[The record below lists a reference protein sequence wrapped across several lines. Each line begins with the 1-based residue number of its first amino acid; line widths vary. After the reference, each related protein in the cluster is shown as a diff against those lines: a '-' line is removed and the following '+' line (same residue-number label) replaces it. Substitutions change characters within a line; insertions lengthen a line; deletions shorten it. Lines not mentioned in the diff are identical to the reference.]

1 MSKSTFAKFAAVA
14 CSIATLGALGI
25 AASAQTNDPID
36 ESKLTAGKVNIVAGV
51 VKAEAGETVE
61 FPVYVYNNK
70 APGFAA
76 TGIQLYHDKDLTPV
90 IKANGLPDGKLKE
103 VALDPILS
111 PSWDYNADELLI
123 ALGTM
128 GQEATVGNGVF
139 FTAKVV
145 VPEKP
150 TKDHFPMKLGV
161 DKFLD
166 ADTNKVDYVT
176 VDGEIYIETTPTT
189 TAPAPTTTTAPA
201 PTTTTAPA
209 PTTTTAPAPTTTTAP
224 APTTTTSAPA
234 PGTTSDGGTTT
245 TAKPGAVTTTKAPA
259 AVTTTKAGT
268 SSSTSATKTGD
279 AGVGVA
285 VAGLL
290 LAAGTAVVATKKKKE
305 D

>member
-25 AASAQTNDPID
+25 AASAQTNEPID

-70 APGFAA
+70 EPGFAA

-128 GQEATVGNGVF
+128 GQEATVGNGMF

-145 VPEKP
+145 VPENP

-176 VDGEIYIETTPTT
+176 VDGEIYIVTT
-189 TAPAPTTTTAPA
+189 TTSAPTPATTTTTTTTTAPA
-201 PTTTTAPA
+201 PVTTTS
-209 PTTTTAPAPTTTTAP
+209 APAPTTTTAP

>member
-36 ESKLTAGKVNIVAGV
+36 ESKLTAGKVNIVAGK

-189 TAPAPTTTTAPA
+189 TAQ
-201 PTTTTAPA
+201 
-209 PTTTTAPAPTTTTAP
+209 APTTTTAP

>member
-1 MSKSTFAKFAAVA
+1 MLLAAFVFLLAGSSLLAAGAGTFLAGAALGFRGAVA

-128 GQEATVGNGVF
+128 GQEYASIS
-139 FTAKVV
+139 
-145 VPEKP
+145 
-150 TKDHFPMKLGV
+150 LR
-161 DKFLD
+161 
-166 ADTNKVDYVT
+166 
-176 VDGEIYIETTPTT
+176 TPG
-189 TAPAPTTTTAPA
+189 
-201 PTTTTAPA
+201 
-209 PTTTTAPAPTTTTAP
+209 
-224 APTTTTSAPA
+224 SN
-234 PGTTSDGGTTT
+234 SL
-245 TAKPGAVTTTKAPA
+245 KS
-259 AVTTTKAGT
+259 T
-268 SSSTSATKTGD
+268 SSYMRT
-279 AGVGVA
+279 
-285 VAGLL
+285 LMIR
-290 LAAGTAVVATKKKKE
+290 
-305 D
+305 

>member
-51 VKAEAGETVE
+51 VKADPGETVE

-145 VPEKP
+145 VPENP

-189 TAPAPTTTTAPA
+189 APTPSTTTT
-201 PTTTTAPA
+201 TTTTTQPA
-209 PTTTTAPAPTTTTAP
+209 PV
-224 APTTTTSAPA
+224 TTTSAPA
-234 PGTTSDGGTTT
+234 PTTTSSAPAPSTTSNGGSTT

>member
-51 VKAEAGETVE
+51 VKAEAGETVV

-209 PTTTTAPAPTTTTAP
+209 PTTTT
-224 APTTTTSAPA
+224 SAPA